1 MEAPPFDSIVL
12 TASAH
17 YQFNPDCTNAT
28 FVAGFGS
35 EDPGVQQSA
44 QTLFSLDPEIVKAV
58 LDVETINGE
67 SIEQFRSMIPANVA
81 NGVDACLKKCGIP
94 KRN

>member
-1 MEAPPFDSIVL
+1 M
-12 TASAH
+12 
-17 YQFNPDCTNAT
+17 
-28 FVAGFGS
+28 
-35 EDPGVQQSA
+35 
-44 QTLFSLDPEIVKAV
+44 
-58 LDVETINGE
+58 LDVEAINGE